1 MQYDLTTRM
10 LGGGIFVCKVS
21 CEEYKIDVLLMTY
34 PKAPG
39 HPCTRTL
46 RLGMEADRAT
56 VSGLLKR
63 EKKKAER
70 HV

>member
-1 MQYDLTTRM
+1 M
-10 LGGGIFVCKVS
+10 CKVS
-21 CEEYKIDVLLMTY
+21 CEEYKIDVLLMSY

-46 RLGMEADRAT
+46 GLGMKADRAT

-63 EKKKAER
+63 
-70 HV
+70 